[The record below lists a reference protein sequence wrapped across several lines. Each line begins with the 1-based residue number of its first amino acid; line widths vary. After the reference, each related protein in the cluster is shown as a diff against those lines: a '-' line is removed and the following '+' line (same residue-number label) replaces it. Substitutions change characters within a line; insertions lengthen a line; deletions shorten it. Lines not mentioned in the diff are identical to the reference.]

1 MKCFVGRCPAGSSNK
16 ITEHMT
22 DAAADVMRQPAY
34 VPVAVPVQHQLF
46 HAPPERMLPLSVTI
60 TDSAVSAMLST
71 KQGFPFL
78 ALMPV
83 AGNIYVST
91 ENKHAAMRVRL
102 SDPDAVPF

>member
-1 MKCFVGRCPAGSSNK
+1 MKCFVGSSTVGSSNK

-34 VPVAVPVQHQLF
+34 VPSVPVQHQLF
-46 HAPPERMLPLSVTI
+46 HVPPERMLPLSVTL
-60 TDSAVSAMLST
+60 TDSVVSAMLST
-71 KQGFPFL
+71 KPGFPFL

-83 AGNIYVST
+83 AGNMYVFT
-91 ENKHAAMRVRL
+91 KTGYAAMRVRL

>member
-1 MKCFVGRCPAGSSNK
+1 MKCFVGSTLGSSNK
-16 ITEHMT
+16 ITERMT

-34 VPVAVPVQHQLF
+34 VPSVPVQHQLF
-46 HAPPERMLPLSVTI
+46 HAPPERMLPLSVTL

-71 KQGFPFL
+71 KQGFPFR

-102 SDPDAVPF
+102 SDPDAIPF